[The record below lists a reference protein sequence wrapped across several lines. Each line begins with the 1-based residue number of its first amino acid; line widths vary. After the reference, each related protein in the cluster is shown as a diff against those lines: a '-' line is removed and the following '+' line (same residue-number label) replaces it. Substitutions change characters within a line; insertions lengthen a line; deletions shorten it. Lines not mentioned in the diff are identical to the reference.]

1 MKIKTIP
8 KIGMRNF
15 KTALSV
21 FIAFMLFNI
30 TGRGYPIY
38 ACLAAIISTKDTIE
52 DSIYTAKSRIMG
64 TIIGGFVGGLFL
76 KLNGAFDF
84 KFSLEILG
92 TLGIVVVIYLCDL
105 INENRSTTLAC
116 FMFLLI
122 LYTFRDSSEK
132 EPMMYSINRT
142 IDTAIGV
149 IISLAVNK
157 YIFPPKKIKGE

>member
-1 MKIKTIP
+1 
-8 KIGMRNF
+8 MRNF

-52 DSIYTAKSRIMG
+52 DSVYTAKSRIVG
-64 TIIGGFVGGLFL
+64 TVIGGLIGGVFL
-76 KLNGAFDF
+76 KLNGFFDF
-84 KFSLEILG
+84 KFSIEILG
-92 TLGIVVVIYLCDL
+92 TLGTIVVIYLCDL
-105 INENRSTTLAC
+105 IDENRSTTLAC

-122 LYTFRDSSEK
+122 LYTFRGSSEK
-132 EPMMYSINRT
+132 EPVMYSINRT

-149 IISLAVNK
+149 VISLAVNK
-157 YIFPPKKIKGE
+157 YIFPPKKSKGEKDGNDI